1 LPKKKKTDNSAE
13 KIKKRVAVMVKER
26 PSHKE
31 VLEFFR
37 DLVTEQYSAFSKI
50 KTTSIEITDNE
61 KEKIVKGVPLV

>member
-1 LPKKKKTDNSAE
+1 LIGRKKKSATEVE
-13 KIKKRVAVMVKER
+13 KIKNRVKAMVRER

-50 KTTSIEITDNE
+50 KTTSIEITD
-61 KEKIVKGVPLV
+61 